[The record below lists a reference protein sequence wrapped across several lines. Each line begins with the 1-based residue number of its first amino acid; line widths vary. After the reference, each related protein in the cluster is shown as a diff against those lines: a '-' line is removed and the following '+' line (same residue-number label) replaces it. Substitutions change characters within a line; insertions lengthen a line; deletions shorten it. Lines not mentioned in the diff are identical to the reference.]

1 MPAPLLIAVLTCCL
15 LWGWVTEAGIFAL
28 SWGAILR
35 IGEAT
40 SARRRDLI
48 LPADVLYMHDHVLLS
63 IREPKTRLRVARHQA
78 AKLEHEDLIQVVCLA
93 FGDLQ
98 QDEILWSRSHQ
109 TLRRRLDSLLDRL
122 GVRPAGGQRAID
134 LGSFRPGGATHLL
147 QISEDSE
154 LVRRRGRWASHKVME
169 IYLQE
174 VAAVQFIPGQPLEVR
189 ARILTFAKAF
199 PAVLGQAQQWSRQR
213 VGGGG
218 EVVTDAFLICFE
230 RGHAKALPA
239 DAAEIF
245 CNHACHLRKFL
256 STEGAGDCVLPL
268 QDAGAPKA
276 RRFGKSAEHPVRG
289 DFRRDYIVVASDS
302 GRIVILEYDGTK
314 NMFDKVHQETFGKT
328 GCRRIVPGQ
337 YLAVD
342 PKGRAV
348 MIGAIEKQKFV
359 YILNRDSAARLT
371 ISSPLEAHKSYTLV
385 YAMVGMDVG
394 FENPLFA
401 SIELSYEEVDKD
413 PQAEPPQ
420 KMLTLYEMDLGLN
433 HVTRKFADAV
443 DHSAHALIAVPGGVD
458 GPSGVLVCCE
468 NCLVYKKQGHPDVVC
483 AIPRRLE
490 MAQEK
495 GLLIVAH
502 ATHKLKDFF
511 FFLIQSEYGDLYKV
525 TLTHDEDLVSEVQVK
540 YFDTVPLSNALCVL
554 KTGFLFAAAE
564 FGNHALYQFQG
575 IGTDEEDPMCTSS
588 HPHGAQ
594 ALVAFKPRALKNLM
608 LYDEMPSLS
617 PIIDM
622 KVLDATGEG
631 KPQLYAMC
639 GRGPR
644 ASLRVLRHGLAVT
657 EMAVSE
663 LPGKPNAVWTVKATM
678 DSEYDR
684 YIVVSFVDVTLV
696 LSIGDTV
703 EEVLDSGFLA
713 TAPSLLIQLMADDSY
728 VQVHPTGIRH
738 LLPRRTNE
746 WRVPG
751 QKRIVTAAAN
761 ERQVVIALSGGEIL
775 YFEIDE
781 SHTLNEV
788 AKRDMNYEVLCI
800 AVQPVPENRQRA
812 SFMAVGGVDN
822 TIRILSLERERPLKQ
837 LSAQALQ
844 SPAESVCLLEMKNL
858 GQAED
863 VHSLF
868 LSIGLSSGILIRSVV
883 DFVTGTL
890 SDQRSRFLGAK
901 AVRLHK
907 VSVQG
912 MPSMLALSTKPW
924 LSYNFQGKNHCTPM
938 SYEQLEF
945 ASSFASEQCPEGFVA
960 ISGNTLRILACER
973 LGELFNQTVMNLS
986 YTPRRF
992 VPLPPAVLPPPGQ
1005 PTTDPIMLAI
1015 LEADHNAYNEE
1026 TKREIRAALK
1036 KIRLTKTVDDE
1047 LDDVKDEDDEEDL
1060 PEAQVGTFK
1069 AGEGKWGSCVRIV
1082 NPSNLLPVFKLD
1094 LDIDEA
1100 ALCLTVCYFSQ
1111 LANQPCLVVGT
1122 VYNMTLY
1129 PRHAPK
1135 ATIKTYMYDERYHLQ
1150 LIHSTPLDDVP
1161 LCLFPFEGRLL
1172 ASVGKNLRIYELGK
1186 RKLLRKCE
1194 YKNIPE
1200 GLMWMHVKGD
1210 KIFTADL
1217 RESFHIFKYRRS
1229 DNQLFVLS
1237 DDQAP
1242 RWTTCATVLDSMTMA
1257 GADKFD
1263 NFFIS
1268 RIPDEARG
1276 DEGGDHTGLRLKAD
1290 TAYLTGATPKLDS
1303 IVQFH
1308 VGDTVTALEKTT
1320 LAQGGSELICY
1331 STLLGAIGAFY
1342 PFAGKDELDFF
1353 QHLEMFVRAEKPPLC
1368 GRDHIM
1374 YRSYHFPV
1382 QSCVDGDLCEQ
1393 FMTLTAE
1400 KQRLI
1405 ASELDRTPAEI
1416 IKKLEDMRNRLI

>member
-1 MPAPLLIAVLTCCL
+1 
-15 LWGWVTEAGIFAL
+15 
-28 SWGAILR
+28 
-35 IGEAT
+35 
-40 SARRRDLI
+40 
-48 LPADVLYMHDHVLLS
+48 
-63 IREPKTRLRVARHQA
+63 
-78 AKLEHEDLIQVVCLA
+78 
-93 FGDLQ
+93 
-98 QDEILWSRSHQ
+98 
-109 TLRRRLDSLLDRL
+109 
-122 GVRPAGGQRAID
+122 
-134 LGSFRPGGATHLL
+134 
-147 QISEDSE
+147 
-154 LVRRRGRWASHKVME
+154 
-169 IYLQE
+169 
-174 VAAVQFIPGQPLEVR
+174 
-189 ARILTFAKAF
+189 
-199 PAVLGQAQQWSRQR
+199 
-213 VGGGG
+213 
-218 EVVTDAFLICFE
+218 
-230 RGHAKALPA
+230 
-239 DAAEIF
+239 
-245 CNHACHLRKFL
+245 
-256 STEGAGDCVLPL
+256 
-268 QDAGAPKA
+268 
-276 RRFGKSAEHPVRG
+276 
-289 DFRRDYIVVASDS
+289 
-302 GRIVILEYDGTK
+302 
-314 NMFDKVHQETFGKT
+314 
-328 GCRRIVPGQ
+328 
-337 YLAVD
+337 
-342 PKGRAV
+342 
-348 MIGAIEKQKFV
+348 
-359 YILNRDSAARLT
+359 
-371 ISSPLEAHKSYTLV
+371 
-385 YAMVGMDVG
+385 
-394 FENPLFA
+394 
-401 SIELSYEEVDKD
+401 
-413 PQAEPPQ
+413 
-420 KMLTLYEMDLGLN
+420 
-433 HVTRKFADAV
+433 
-443 DHSAHALIAVPGGVD
+443 
-458 GPSGVLVCCE
+458 
-468 NCLVYKKQGHPDVVC
+468 
-483 AIPRRLE
+483 
-490 MAQEK
+490 
-495 GLLIVAH
+495 
-502 ATHKLKDFF
+502 
-511 FFLIQSEYGDLYKV
+511 
-525 TLTHDEDLVSEVQVK
+525 
-540 YFDTVPLSNALCVL
+540 
-554 KTGFLFAAAE
+554 
-564 FGNHALYQFQG
+564 
-575 IGTDEEDPMCTSS
+575 
-588 HPHGAQ
+588 
-594 ALVAFKPRALKNLM
+594 
-608 LYDEMPSLS
+608 
-617 PIIDM
+617 
-622 KVLDATGEG
+622 
-631 KPQLYAMC
+631 
-639 GRGPR
+639 
-644 ASLRVLRHGLAVT
+644 
-657 EMAVSE
+657 
-663 LPGKPNAVWTVKATM
+663 
-678 DSEYDR
+678 
-684 YIVVSFVDVTLV
+684 
-696 LSIGDTV
+696 
-703 EEVLDSGFLA
+703 
-713 TAPSLLIQLMADDSY
+713 
-728 VQVHPTGIRH
+728 
-738 LLPRRTNE
+738 
-746 WRVPG
+746 
-751 QKRIVTAAAN
+751 
-761 ERQVVIALSGGEIL
+761 
-775 YFEIDE
+775 
-781 SHTLNEV
+781 
-788 AKRDMNYEVLCI
+788 
-800 AVQPVPENRQRA
+800 
-812 SFMAVGGVDN
+812 MAVGGVDN

-1060 PEAQVGTFK
+1060 PEQQVGTFK

-1172 ASVGKNLRIYELGK
+1172 ASVGKCLRIYELGK

-1268 RIPDEARG
+1268 RIPDEAKG

>member
-1 MPAPLLIAVLTCCL
+1 MEE
-15 LWGWVTEAGIFAL
+15 WL
-28 SWGAILR
+28 SNF
-35 IGEAT
+35 
-40 SARRRDLI
+40 
-48 LPADVLYMHDHVLLS
+48 
-63 IREPKTRLRVARHQA
+63 K
-78 AKLEHEDLIQVVCLA
+78 
-93 FGDLQ
+93 
-98 QDEILWSRSHQ
+98 
-109 TLRRRLDSLLDRL
+109 
-122 GVRPAGGQRAID
+122 
-134 LGSFRPGGATHLL
+134 
-147 QISEDSE
+147 
-154 LVRRRGRWASHKVME
+154 
-169 IYLQE
+169 
-174 VAAVQFIPGQPLEVR
+174 
-189 ARILTFAKAF
+189 
-199 PAVLGQAQQWSRQR
+199 
-213 VGGGG
+213 
-218 EVVTDAFLICFE
+218 
-230 RGHAKALPA
+230 
-239 DAAEIF
+239 EIF
-245 CNHACHLRKFL
+245 GVIRALNPFRL
-256 STEGAGDCVLPL
+256 TGA
-268 QDAGAPKA
+268 
-276 RRFGKSAEHPVRG
+276 S
-289 DFRRDYIVVASDS
+289 RDYIVVASDS

-314 NMFDKVHQETFGKT
+314 NMFEKVHQETYGKT

-413 PQAEPPQ
+413 PHAEPPQ

-525 TLTHDEDLVSEVQVK
+525 TLTHDEDLVSEVQ
-540 YFDTVPLSNALCVL
+540 A
-554 KTGFLFAAAE
+554 G
-564 FGNHALYQFQG
+564 
-575 IGTDEEDPMCTSS
+575 
-588 HPHGAQ
+588 
-594 ALVAFKPRALKNLM
+594 
-608 LYDEMPSLS
+608 
-617 PIIDM
+617 
-622 KVLDATGEG
+622 
-631 KPQLYAMC
+631 
-639 GRGPR
+639 
-644 ASLRVLRHGLAVT
+644 
-657 EMAVSE
+657 
-663 LPGKPNAVWTVKATM
+663 
-678 DSEYDR
+678 

-800 AVQPVPENRQRA
+800 AVQPVPDNRQRA

-907 VSVQG
+907 VAVQG
-912 MPSMLALSTKPW
+912 MPAMLALSTKPW

-1005 PTTDPIMLAI
+1005 PTTDPIMLAV

-1047 LDDVKDEDDEEDL
+1047 LDDVKDEDDEDL

-1082 NPSNLLPVFKLD
+1082 NPSTLTPVFKLD

-1210 KIFTADL
+1210 KIFAADL

-1229 DNQLFVLS
+1229 DNQLFVLA

-1242 RWTTCATVLDSMTMA
+1242 RWTTCSTVLDSMTMA

-1263 NFFIS
+1263 NFFVC
-1268 RIPDEARG
+1268 RIPEEARG

-1320 LAQGGSELICY
+1320 LAQGGSELICF

-1382 QSCVDGDLCEQ
+1382 QNCVDGDLCEQ

-1400 KQRLI
+1400 K
-1405 ASELDRTPAEI
+1405 SGC
-1416 IKKLEDMRNRLI
+1416 

>member
-1 MPAPLLIAVLTCCL
+1 MIA
-15 LWGWVTEAGIFAL
+15 
-28 SWGAILR
+28 
-35 IGEAT
+35 
-40 SARRRDLI
+40 
-48 LPADVLYMHDHVLLS
+48 
-63 IREPKTRLRVARHQA
+63 
-78 AKLEHEDLIQVVCLA
+78 
-93 FGDLQ
+93 
-98 QDEILWSRSHQ
+98 
-109 TLRRRLDSLLDRL
+109 
-122 GVRPAGGQRAID
+122 
-134 LGSFRPGGATHLL
+134 
-147 QISEDSE
+147 
-154 LVRRRGRWASHKVME
+154 
-169 IYLQE
+169 
-174 VAAVQFIPGQPLEVR
+174 
-189 ARILTFAKAF
+189 
-199 PAVLGQAQQWSRQR
+199 
-213 VGGGG
+213 
-218 EVVTDAFLICFE
+218 
-230 RGHAKALPA
+230 
-239 DAAEIF
+239 
-245 CNHACHLRKFL
+245 
-256 STEGAGDCVLPL
+256 
-268 QDAGAPKA
+268 
-276 RRFGKSAEHPVRG
+276 
-289 DFRRDYIVVASDS
+289 
-302 GRIVILEYDGTK
+302 
-314 NMFDKVHQETFGKT
+314 
-328 GCRRIVPGQ
+328 
-337 YLAVD
+337 
-342 PKGRAV
+342 
-348 MIGAIEKQKFV
+348 AIEKQKFV
-359 YILNRDSAARLT
+359 YILNRDSGARLT
-371 ISSPLEAHKSYTLV
+371 ISSPLEAHKPCTLV
-385 YAMVGMDVG
+385 YSVVGMDVG

-401 SIELSYEEVDKD
+401 TIELSYEEVDKD
-413 PQAEPPQ
+413 PNAEPPQ

-433 HVTRKFADAV
+433 HVIRKYADGV
-443 DHSAHALIAVPGGVD
+443 DHSAHSLIAVPGGVD

-525 TLTHDEDLVSEVQVK
+525 TLTHDEDLVSELQVK
-540 YFDTVPLSNALCVL
+540 YFDTIPLGNALCVL
-554 KTGFLFAAAE
+554 KTGFLFAASE

-617 PIIDM
+617 PVIDM

-631 KPQLYAMC
+631 KPQLYTLC

-644 ASLRVLRHGLAVT
+644 SSLRVLRHGLAVT

-663 LPGKPNAVWTVKATM
+663 LPGKPSAVWTVKAAV
-678 DSEYDR
+678 DAEYDR
-684 YIVVSFVDVTLV
+684 YIIVSFVDVTLV

-713 TAPSLLIQLMADDSY
+713 TAPSLLIQIMADDSY

-746 WRVPG
+746 WKVPG

-800 AVQPVPENRQRA
+800 AVQPVPEQRQRA

-844 SPAESVCLLEMKNL
+844 APAESVCLIEMKNI

-863 VHSLF
+863 VHSLY
-868 LSIGLSSGILIRSVV
+868 LNIGLSSGILIRSVV

-890 SDQRSRFLGAK
+890 SDQRSRFLGARS
-901 AVRLHK
+901 VRLHK
-907 VSVQG
+907 VTIQN
-912 MPSMLALSTKPW
+912 MPGMLALSTKPW
-924 LSYNFQGKNHCTPM
+924 LSYNFQGKYHCTPL
-938 SYEQLEF
+938 SYEQLEY
-945 ASSFASEQCPEGFVA
+945 ASSFSSEQCPEGFVA
-960 ISGNTLRILACER
+960 IAGNTLRIITCER

-992 VPLPPAVLPPPGQ
+992 VPLPPAVMPSGGGIHNEN
-1005 PTTDPIMLAI
+1005 DPIMLAV

-1036 KIRLTKTVDDE
+1036 KIRLTRTLDD
-1047 LDDVKDEDDEEDL
+1047 DDVKQEDEEEEDL
-1060 PEAQVGTFK
+1060 PESQVGTFK

-1082 NPSNLLPVFKLD
+1082 NPVQLSTVFKLD

-1161 LCLFPFEGRLL
+1161 LCLFPFEGRVL
-1172 ASVGKNLRIYELGK
+1172 ASVGKCLRIYELGK

-1200 GLMWMHVKGD
+1200 GIMWMHVKGD
-1210 KIFTADL
+1210 RIYAADL
-1217 RESFHIFKYRRS
+1217 RESFHILKYRRS
-1229 DNQLFVLS
+1229 DNQLFVMA
-1237 DDQAP
+1237 DDVAP
-1242 RWTTCATVLDSMTMA
+1242 RWMTCATVVDTQTLL

-1263 NFFIS
+1263 NVFVA
-1268 RIPDEARG
+1268 RIPAFATD
-1276 DEGGDHTGLRLKAD
+1276 DEGGDLTGLRLKAD
-1290 TAYLTGATPKLDS
+1290 TAYLTGASPKLDHF
-1303 IVQFH
+1303 VQFH
-1308 VGDTVTALEKTT
+1308 VGDSVTALERTT
-1320 LAQGGSELICY
+1320 LVQGGGDLICY
-1331 STLLGAIGAFY
+1331 STLLGAIGALF
-1342 PFAGKDELDFF
+1342 PFSTREEVDFF
-1353 QHLEMFVRAEKPPLC
+1353 HHLEMYLRAEKQPLC
-1368 GRDHIM
+1368 GREHLM

-1382 QSCVDGDLCEQ
+1382 QNCIDGDMCEMFSALAQ
-1393 FMTLTAE
+1393 D

-1416 IKKLEDMRNRLI
+1416 IKKLEDMRNRML

>member
-1 MPAPLLIAVLTCCL
+1 MPKLYGLTL
-15 LWGWVTEAGIFAL
+15 
-28 SWGAILR
+28 
-35 IGEAT
+35 
-40 SARRRDLI
+40 
-48 LPADVLYMHDHVLLS
+48 
-63 IREPKTRLRVARHQA
+63 
-78 AKLEHEDLIQVVCLA
+78 
-93 FGDLQ
+93 
-98 QDEILWSRSHQ
+98 
-109 TLRRRLDSLLDRL
+109 
-122 GVRPAGGQRAID
+122 QRASAI
-134 LGSFRPGGATHLL
+134 TH
-147 QISEDSE
+147 
-154 LVRRRGRWASHKVME
+154 
-169 IYLQE
+169 
-174 VAAVQFIPGQPLEVR
+174 AVYGNF
-189 ARILTFAKAF
+189 
-199 PAVLGQAQQWSRQR
+199 S
-213 VGGGG
+213 
-218 EVVTDAFLICFE
+218 
-230 RGHAKALPA
+230 
-239 DAAEIF
+239 
-245 CNHACHLRKFL
+245 
-256 STEGAGDCVLPL
+256 
-268 QDAGAPKA
+268 APKA
-276 RRFGKSAEHPVRG
+276 QEVVVARYKTLELLRPDDSGKVQSILSQEIFGVIRDVRP
-289 DFRRDYIVVASDS
+289 FRLTGASRDYIVVASDS
-302 GRIVILEYDGTK
+302 GRIVILEYDGAK
-314 NMFDKVHQETFGKT
+314 NVFEKVHLETYGKT

-342 PKGRAV
+342 PKGRSV
-348 MIGAIEKQKFV
+348 MIAAIEKQKFV

-385 YAMVGMDVG
+385 YATCGMDVG

-401 SIELSYEEVDKD
+401 TIELSYEEVDRD
-413 PQAEPPQ
+413 PNADPPQ

-540 YFDTVPLSNALCVL
+540 YFDTIPLCNALCVL

-617 PIIDM
+617 PVIDM
-622 KVLDATGEG
+622 KVLDAAGEG
-631 KPQLYAMC
+631 KPQLYALC

-644 ASLRVLRHGLAVT
+644 SSMRVLRHGLAVT

-678 DSEYDR
+678 DSEFDR
-684 YIVVSFVDVTLV
+684 YIVVSFIDVTLV

-788 AKRDMNYEVLCI
+788 AKRDMNYEVLCL

-844 SPAESVCLLEMKNL
+844 SPAESVCLAEMKNL

-868 LSIGLSSGILIRSVV
+868 LAIGLSSGILIRSVV

-901 AVRLHK
+901 SVRLHK
-907 VSVQG
+907 VNVQG
-912 MPSMLALSTKPW
+912 LPGMLALSAKPW
-924 LSYNFQGKNHCTPM
+924 LCYNFQGKYHCTPM
-938 SYEQLEF
+938 NYTQLEF

-960 ISGNTLRILACER
+960 ISGNTLRIISCER
-973 LGELFNQTVMNLS
+973 LGDLFNQTVMPLS

-992 VPLPPAVLPPPGQ
+992 VPLPPATLPTAGHNAGE
-1005 PTTDPIMLAI
+1005 PIMLAL

-1036 KIRLTKTVDDE
+1036 KIRLTRTVDDE
-1047 LDDVKDEDDEEDL
+1047 LDDVKNEHENEEEDL
-1060 PEAQVGTFK
+1060 PETQVGTFK

-1082 NPSNLLPVFKLD
+1082 NPSNLSTVFKLD

-1100 ALCLTVCYFSQ
+1100 AVCLTVCYFSQ

-1172 ASVGKNLRIYELGK
+1172 ASVGHTLRVYELGK
-1186 RKLLRKCE
+1186 RKLLKKCE

-1200 GLMWMHVKGD
+1200 GIMWIHVKGD
-1210 KIFTADL
+1210 KIYTADL
-1217 RESFHIFKYRRS
+1217 RESFHIFKYRRT
-1229 DNQLFVLS
+1229 DNQLFVQT
-1237 DDQAP
+1237 DDSAP
-1242 RWTTCATVLDSMTMA
+1242 RWMTCATVLDHVTMA

-1263 NFFIS
+1263 NFFIT
-1268 RIPDEARG
+1268 RIPEECRDE
-1276 DEGGDHTGLRLKAD
+1276 EGGDFTGLRLKAD
-1290 TAYLTGATPKLDS
+1290 TTYITGQTPKLDHV
-1303 IVQFH
+1303 VQFH

-1320 LAQGGSELICY
+1320 LSQGGSELICY
-1331 STLLGAIGAFY
+1331 STMLGAIGAFY
-1342 PFAGKDELDFF
+1342 PFASREEVDFF
-1353 QHLEMFVRAEKPPLC
+1353 QHLEMFVRAEKAPLC
-1368 GRDHIM
+1368 GRDHMM

-1382 QSCVDGDLCEQ
+1382 QNCVDGDLCEQ
-1393 FMTLTAE
+1393 FMTLPND

-1416 IKKLEDMRNRLI
+1416 IKKLEDMRNRLL